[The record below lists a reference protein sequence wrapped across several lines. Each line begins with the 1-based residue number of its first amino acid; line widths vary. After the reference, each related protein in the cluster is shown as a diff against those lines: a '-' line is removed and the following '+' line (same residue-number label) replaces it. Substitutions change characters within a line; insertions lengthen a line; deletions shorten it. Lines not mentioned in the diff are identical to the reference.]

1 MNHTRIQY
9 ALIAHREI
17 LAAERRIDRWQNEFT
32 ERLASLDDDE
42 VVEFEKKGGVLGA
55 GSPRSQDGGGHRR
68 PRRSVS
74 RFDQRL
80 HLDQRLHF

>member
-17 LAAERRIDRWQNEFT
+17 LEAERRIDQWKYHFM

-42 VVEFEKKGGVLGA
+42 VVEFKKKGGVVGA
-55 GSPRSQDGGGHRR
+55 DSPRPQNGGGH
-68 PRRSVS
+68 
-74 RFDQRL
+74 
-80 HLDQRLHF
+80 H